1 MVYVGVDLHRK
12 RSHVVAVDAEGQP
25 VLSRRIDNDPGEFLR
40 IFGQLGPE
48 PVEVAFEATYRWEW
62 FADLLAD
69 AGISTHMSHLPA
81 TKAITAA
88 RVKNDVVD
96 ARTLAHLLRTSLL
109 PEAWIAPPEAREARR
124 LVRMRTSL
132 VRIRAQLKCQVH
144 ALVAEHGVQAPNGG
158 GLFGKAGR
166 LLLAD
171 LQLPAISQGRVQASL
186 RMIDAISDEVAA
198 ANREIRELF
207 GSDPRVARLSAISRV
222 GPITAAVM
230 VAEVWDVNRF
240 PSPDRLCSWAGLT
253 PSERSSDIHTRR
265 GHISK
270 QGSRWLRWV
279 MVEVAARPDVHPA
292 FRTFHDRIAR
302 RRGRKIAGVALA
314 RRVLTLCYYA
324 LRDEGGC
331 RAFPLA
337 G

>member
-12 RSHVVAVDAEGQP
+12 RSHIVAVDPEGNP
-25 VLSRRIDNDPGEFLR
+25 LLSRRIDNDPGEFLR
-40 IFGQLGPE
+40 IFGELGPE
-48 PVEVAFEATYRWEW
+48 PLEVAFEATYGWGW

-69 AGISTHMSHLPA
+69 AGISTHMSHPLA
-81 TKAITAA
+81 TKAISAA
-88 RVKNDVVD
+88 RVKNDAVD
-96 ARTLAHLLRTSLL
+96 ARTLAHLLRTNLL

-132 VRIRAQLKCQVH
+132 VRIRSQLKCQVH
-144 ALVAEHGVQAPNGG
+144 ALVAEHAVQVPMWD
-158 GLFGKAGR
+158 LFGKAGR

-171 LQLPAISQGRVQASL
+171 LQLPAVSQGRVQASL

-198 ANREIRELF
+198 ADREIRDLF
-207 GSDPRVARLSAISRV
+207 HLDPRVARLSAIPRV
-222 GPITAAVM
+222 GPVTAAVV
-230 VAEVWDVNRF
+230 VAEVWDVSRF

-253 PSERSSDIHTRR
+253 PSERSSDVHTRR

-279 MVEVAARPDVHPA
+279 MVEVAARPDVHPT

-302 RRGRKIAGVALA
+302 RRGRKIARVALA